1 MKARRG
7 FQVKGWC
14 SLAAQ
19 RVAHFS
25 NCLKVGGKGNTGQV
39 SESQMGVVIQ
49 KTAGEAEKAKPM
61 YFIIYL
67 FSAKPP
73 SIIPGLCFPFC
84 HFSIILS
91 ISVGLL
97 SLGCFLFSCFP
108 IFHYLH
114 FFLFKLFYNRAR
126 RMWKPSYNMTHK
138 LQCHNCSYLV
148 SPPGVCRSRSG
159 WRGRSG
165 GQGKEGK
172 DL

>member
-1 MKARRG
+1 MG
-7 FQVKGWC
+7 
-14 SLAAQ
+14 
-19 RVAHFS
+19 
-25 NCLKVGGKGNTGQV
+25 
-39 SESQMGVVIQ
+39 ESQRGIVIQ
-49 KTAGEAEKAKPM
+49 NVAAEAEKAKPM
-61 YFIIYL
+61 YFLFVLIFF

-108 IFHYLH
+108 IFHYLP
-114 FFLFKLFYNRAR
+114 FFLFKCFYNRVR

-138 LQCHNCSYLV
+138 LQCHNCSSLV
-148 SPPGVCRSRSG
+148 SPPGVLRSRSG

-165 GQGKEGK
+165 GLRERRERFINRGEK
-172 DL
+172 